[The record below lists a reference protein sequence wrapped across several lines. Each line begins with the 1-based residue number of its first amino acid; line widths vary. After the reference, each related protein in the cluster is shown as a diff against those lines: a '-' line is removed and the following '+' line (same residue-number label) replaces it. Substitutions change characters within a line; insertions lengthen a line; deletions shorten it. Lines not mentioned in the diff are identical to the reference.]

1 MVYPLSVQGTTIANW
16 GNIFWNYFYLS
27 ISCLIVSHIAFFF
40 AKLTETLFIIHTYVH
55 TYIHTY
61 IHTYTHTYI
70 HTYIHT
76 YTLLSIPKE
85 GFSVSIQK

>member
-61 IHTYTHTYI
+61 THTYI
-70 HTYIHT
+70 LAPTEMWGPGFYTEVWGPWVTRYIF
-76 YTLLSIPKE
+76 K
-85 GFSVSIQK
+85 